1 VSSNNK
7 RQPIIFLVEEDDE
20 ARPMLKSNLQRDGF
34 HVLMALDE
42 DDALDRVRGGRISAD
57 LILVNLVGK
66 APEESLLIGRR
77 IRQYGE
83 FSSHT
88 PLVIMAE
95 KYGEDLEGTDVN
107 ISNADWITY
116 PEDAQQL
123 HGLIARLTSHK
134 PT

>member
-7 RQPIIFLVEEDDE
+7 RQPIIFLVEEDDDV
-20 ARPMLKSNLQRDGF
+20 RPMLKSNLQRDGY

-42 DDALDRVRGGRISAD
+42 DDALDRVKGGRISAD

-88 PLVIMAE
+88 PLVIIAE

-107 ISNADWITY
+107 ISNEDWITY

-123 HGLIARLTSHK
+123 RGLLARLAAHRLT
-134 PT
+134 